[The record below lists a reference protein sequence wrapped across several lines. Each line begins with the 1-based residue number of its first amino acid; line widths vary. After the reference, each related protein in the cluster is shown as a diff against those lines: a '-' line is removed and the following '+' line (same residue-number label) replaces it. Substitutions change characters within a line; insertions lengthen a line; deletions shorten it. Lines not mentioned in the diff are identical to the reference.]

1 VRAVRTAR
9 TEAAAH
15 LVRSSGLSMAAIAR
29 RCGFGSA
36 ETLRQA
42 FLDHYGVTGDRIR
55 RMPDMPPARVAPRHK
70 TPGP

>member
-1 VRAVRTAR
+1 VRAAR

-15 LVRSSGLSMAAIAR
+15 LVRSSGLSLAAIAR

-42 FLDHYGVTGDRIR
+42 LLDHYGMTGDTMR
-55 RMPDMPPARVAPRHK
+55 RMPDMPPARAARQRK